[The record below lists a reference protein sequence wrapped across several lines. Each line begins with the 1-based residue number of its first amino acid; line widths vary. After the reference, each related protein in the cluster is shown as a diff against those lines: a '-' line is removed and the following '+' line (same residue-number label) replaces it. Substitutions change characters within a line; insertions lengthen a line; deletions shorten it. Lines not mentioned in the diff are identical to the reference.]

1 MFDSETDWNITTP
14 PMSGINDRQVKLSRG
29 RFLGGCSGCN
39 GTLCIRGC
47 KQDFDDW
54 KLEGWSG
61 DEVFACMRKAENFH
75 PKPWFQ
81 DSSKDHGYSGPL
93 HTEPHDPAP
102 ISQLMLASFISAGMP
117 LVPDMFSSGDTAHGC
132 GHVPRT
138 VYEGLRTTSA
148 DFVTNGFSRKNVTIL
163 TGCTVDKVLVEG
175 AESGDLRATGVVVY
189 SSDAAK
195 PQVYHARKEV
205 VISGGAYCSPAILL
219 RSGIGPATELQKH
232 SIPRVL
238 ELSGVGQNLM
248 DHPVLHPSPPSL
260 IRALTIC

>member
-14 PMSGINDRQVKLSRG
+14 PMGGVNDRQVKLSRG

-54 KLEGWSG
+54 NLEGWSG

-238 ELSGVGQNLM
+238 ELSGMGQNLM

-260 IRALTIC
+260 IRALTI